1 MRKHIC
7 LPHFLF
13 SCNDSKIFF
22 PFITCCTVA
31 EMLLAFCKSCII
43 IPPLFILAIL
53 TSFSLW
59 CHLFLFSNSH
69 FYFKAFF
76 NSLTNATM
84 TKISHVNYMYIQP
97 ICKFKLPNKFNF
109 WWRNKKV
116 PVISV
121 FRLLQLIWLHRM
133 YFSFLPIYI
142 STLKNFLTF

>member
-1 MRKHIC
+1 MTKHIC

-84 TKISHVNYMYIQP
+84 TKISHLKCIYIQP
-97 ICKFKLPNKFNF
+97 ICKFKHPNKFDFRWCNI
-109 WWRNKKV
+109 KV
-116 PVISV
+116 PIMSV
-121 FRLLQLIWLHRM
+121 FKLFQFISLHHI
-133 YFSFLPIYI
+133 YFHYNNVI
-142 STLKNFLTF
+142 